1 MEIKDILKGR
11 RLAYGLTMKQ
21 LGDKIGV
28 SASTISRWESG
39 EIADMRRDKVVA
51 LSNTL
56 HIEPAV
62 IMGWKEPE
70 EIPVMTQDESDLL
83 DRFQELNEAGQAKL
97 LEYLDD
103 LSDMKK
109 YRR

>member
-11 RLAYGLTMKQ
+11 RLSYGYTMEQ
-21 LGDKIGV
+21 LGKRIGV

-39 EIADMRRDKVVA
+39 EIADMRRDKIVA
-51 LSNTL
+51 LSNAL
-56 HIEPAV
+56 NLEPAV

-70 EIPVMTQDESDLL
+70 EIPVMTEEESGLL
-83 DRFQELNEAGQAKL
+83 SRFQELNEAGKAKL